1 MASTIKIIGGGLA
14 GSEAA
19 WQLAERDFQVELYE
33 MRPHKTTGAHVSN
46 RLSELVCSNSLGSK
60 LADRA
65 TGVLQH
71 ELKVLKSLLIESAEL
86 TAVPAGG
93 ALAVDRDAFASLVT
107 SKIEAHPNIKVIRQE
122 ITEIPDGPTIIATGP
137 LTAPTL
143 AKAIAQLAGQEYLY
157 FYDAIAPIVTA
168 ESIDMTI
175 AFRASRYDRGDEEEG
190 DYINCPMNKAE
201 YDAFV
206 QAIRSANTAE
216 LRDFERNDPHFF
228 EGCLPIE
235 QLASRGEDTL
245 AFGPM
250 RPVGLKDPRTGKRP
264 HAIVQLRRDN
274 LAGSLYNIVGFQ
286 TNIKWGEQE
295 QILRLIPG
303 LAQAEFERMG
313 QMHRNTFINSP
324 TLLEPTMQMR
334 SRSDLFFGGQITGVE
349 GYVGNVATGLVA
361 AINLARQLEDKSPY
375 ILPPTTMIGALCHY
389 VTHAEPKHF
398 QPMKANFGI
407 MPELDNP
414 VKNKRDRYV
423 AYAERAN
430 NTIRD
435 SLIALDDPYLQTT
448 ASQPYNVPI

>member
-1 MASTIKIIGGGLA
+1 MNSRIKIIGGGLA

-19 WQLAERDFQVELYE
+19 WQLAERGFQVELYE
-33 MRPHKTTGAHVSN
+33 MRPHKTTGAHVTN
-46 RLSELVCSNSLGSK
+46 RLSELVCSNSMGSK

-65 TGVLQH
+65 TGVLQN
-71 ELKVLKSLLIESAEL
+71 ELKILKSLLIASAEQ

-93 ALAVDRDAFASLVT
+93 ALAVDREAFASLVT
-107 SKIEAHPNIKVIRQE
+107 SKIEAHPNITIIRE
-122 ITEIPDGPTIIATGP
+122 EVLTISDDPTVIATGP

-143 AKAIAQLAGQEYLY
+143 AKEIAQLAGQEYLY

-168 ESIDMTI
+168 ESIDMSI

-190 DYINCPMNKAE
+190 DYINCPMDKAE
-201 YDAFV
+201 YDTFV
-206 QAIRSANTAE
+206 QAIRSANTAD
-216 LRDFERNDPHFF
+216 LRDFERDDPHFF

-250 RPVGLKDPRTGKRP
+250 RPVGLRDPRTGKRP

-303 LAQAEFERMG
+303 LAQAEFVRMG

-324 TLLEPTMQMR
+324 TLLEPTMQLR
-334 SRSDLFFGGQITGVE
+334 TRQDLFFGGQITGVE

-361 AINLARQLEDKSPY
+361 AINLARHLEGKSAY

-389 VTHAEPKHF
+389 ITHAEPKHF

-407 MPELDNP
+407 MPELNSSI
-414 VKNKRDRYV
+414 KNKRDRYM
-423 AYAERAN
+423 AYAERADKA
-430 NTIRD
+430 IRD
-435 SLIALDDPYLQTT
+435 SITDLDDVYLQSN
-448 ASQPYNVPI
+448 ASQPYNVPT

>member
-1 MASTIKIIGGGLA
+1 MAPTVKIIGGGLA

-19 WQLAERDFQVELYE
+19 WQLAERGFQVELYE
-33 MRPHKTTGAHVSN
+33 MRPHKTTGAHVTN
-46 RLSELVCSNSLGSK
+46 RLSELVCSNSMGSK

-65 TGVLQH
+65 TGVLQN
-71 ELKVLKSLLIESAEL
+71 ELKLLKSLLIASAEE

-93 ALAVDRDAFASLVT
+93 ALAVDRDAFATLVT
-107 SKIEAHPNIKVIRQE
+107 SKIETHPNIRLIREE
-122 ITEIPDGPTIIATGP
+122 ITAIPDGPTIIATGP

-143 AKAIAQLAGQEYLY
+143 AAAIAQLAGQEYLY

-168 ESIDMTI
+168 ESIDMTL
-175 AFRASRYDRGDEEEG
+175 AFKASRYDRGDEEEG

-201 YDAFV
+201 YAAFV
-206 QAIRSANTAE
+206 QAILTSSTAD
-216 LRDFERNDPHFF
+216 LRDFERDDPHFF

-250 RPVGLKDPRTGKRP
+250 RPVGLKDPRTGHRP

-303 LAQAEFERMG
+303 LGQAEFVRMG

-324 TLLEPTMQMR
+324 TLLEPTMQ
-334 SRSDLFFGGQITGVE
+334 SRNRQDLFFGGQITGVE

-361 AINLARQLEDKSPY
+361 AINLARQLEGKSAY
-375 ILPPTTMIGALCHY
+375 ILPATTMIGALCHY
-389 VTHAEPKHF
+389 ITHAEPKHF

-407 MPELDNP
+407 MPELEDP
-414 VKNKRDRYV
+414 VKNKRDRYI

-430 NTIRD
+430 SAMQESIGLLED
-435 SLIALDDPYLQTT
+435 AYLQSK
-448 ASQPYNVPI
+448 AAQPYNVLT

>member
-1 MASTIKIIGGGLA
+1 MASIVKIIGGGLA

-19 WQLAERDFQVELYE
+19 WQLAERGFQVELYE
-33 MRPHKTTGAHVSN
+33 MRPHKTTGAHVTN
-46 RLSELVCSNSLGSK
+46 RLSELVCSNSMGSK

-65 TGVLQH
+65 TGVLQN
-71 ELKVLKSLLIESAEL
+71 ELKLLKSLLIDSAET
-86 TAVPAGG
+86 TAVAAGG
-93 ALAVDRDAFASLVT
+93 ALAVDRDAFATLVT
-107 SKIEAHPNIKVIRQE
+107 SKIETHPNIKVIREE
-122 ITEIPDGPTIIATGP
+122 ITSIPDGPTIIATGP

-143 AKAIAQLAGQEYLY
+143 AIAIAQLAGQEYLY
-157 FYDAIAPIVTA
+157 FYDAIAPIVTV
-168 ESIDMTI
+168 ESIDMTL

-206 QAIRSANTAE
+206 QAIRTSTTAD
-216 LRDFERNDPHFF
+216 LRDFERDDPHFF

-235 QLASRGEDTL
+235 QLASRGDDTL

-250 RPVGLKDPRTGKRP
+250 RPVGLKDPRTGHRP

-303 LAQAEFERMG
+303 LGQAEFVRMG

-324 TLLEPTMQMR
+324 TLLEPTME
-334 SRSDLFFGGQITGVE
+334 SRARRGLFFGGQITGVE

-361 AINLARQLEDKSPY
+361 AINLARQLEGKSAY

-389 VTHAEPKHF
+389 ITHAEPKHF

-407 MPELDNP
+407 MPELENP

-430 NTIRD
+430 KDMQASIVLLED
-435 SLIALDDPYLQTT
+435 AYLQSTVPQT
-448 ASQPYNVPI
+448 YNVLT

>member
-1 MASTIKIIGGGLA
+1 MTSKVKIIGGGLA

-19 WQLAERDFQVELYE
+19 WQLAERGFQVELYE
-33 MRPHKTTGAHVSN
+33 MRPHKTTGAHVTN
-46 RLSELVCSNSLGSK
+46 RLSELVCSNSMGSK

-65 TGVLQH
+65 TGVLQN
-71 ELKVLKSLLIESAEL
+71 ELKLLKSLLIDSAEA

-93 ALAVDRDAFASLVT
+93 ALAVDRDAFATLVT
-107 SKIEAHPNIKVIRQE
+107 SKIETHSNITVIRKE
-122 ITEIPDGPTIIATGP
+122 ITSIPDGPTIIATGP

-143 AKAIAQLAGQEYLY
+143 ATAIAQLAGQEYLY

-168 ESIDMTI
+168 ESIDMTV

-190 DYINCPMNKAE
+190 DYINCPMNKDE
-201 YDAFV
+201 YNAFV
-206 QAIRSANTAE
+206 QAIRTSSTAD
-216 LRDFERNDPHFF
+216 LRDFERDDPHFF

-235 QLASRGEDTL
+235 QLASRGADTL

-250 RPVGLKDPRTGKRP
+250 RPVGLKDPRTGHRP

-303 LAQAEFERMG
+303 LGQAEFVRMG

-324 TLLEPTMQMR
+324 TLLEPTMQ
-334 SRSDLFFGGQITGVE
+334 SRNCQSLFFGGQITGVE

-361 AINLARQLEDKSPY
+361 AINLARQLEGKSAY
-375 ILPPTTMIGALCHY
+375 ILPETTMIGALCHY
-389 VTHAEPKHF
+389 ITHAEPKHF

-407 MPELDNP
+407 MPELENP

-423 AYAERAN
+423 AYAERA
-430 NTIRD
+430 TKAIQE
-435 SLIALDDPYLQTT
+435 SIAGLEDTYLQSK
-448 ASQPYNVPI
+448 AAQPYNVLT

>member
-1 MASTIKIIGGGLA
+1 MAVKIIGGGLA

-19 WQLAERDFQVELYE
+19 WQLAERGFQVELYE
-33 MRPHKTTGAHVSN
+33 MRPHKTTGAHVTN
-46 RLSELVCSNSLGSK
+46 RLSELVCSNSMGSK

-65 TGVLQH
+65 TGVLQN
-71 ELKVLKSLLIESAEL
+71 ELKLLKSLLIESAEL

-93 ALAVDRDAFASLVT
+93 ALAVDRDEFATLVT
-107 SKIEAHPNIKVIRQE
+107 SKIEGHPNIKVIRE
-122 ITEIPDGPTIIATGP
+122 EVTSIPDGPTIIATGP

-143 AKAIAQLAGQEYLY
+143 ASAIAQLAGQEYLY

-168 ESIDMTI
+168 ETIDMTV

-206 QAIRSANTAE
+206 QAIRSATTAD
-216 LRDFERNDPHFF
+216 LRDFERDDPHFF

-250 RPVGLKDPRTGKRP
+250 RPVGLKDPRTGHRP

-303 LAQAEFERMG
+303 LGQAEFVRMG

-324 TLLEPTMQMR
+324 TLLDPTME
-334 SRSDLFFGGQITGVE
+334 SRTRRGLFFGGQITGVE

-361 AINLARQLEDKSPY
+361 AINMARQLEGKSAY
-375 ILPPTTMIGALCHY
+375 VLPETTMIGALCHY
-389 VTHAEPKHF
+389 ITHAEPKHF

-407 MPELDNP
+407 MPELENP
-414 VKNKRDRYV
+414 VKNKRDRYM

-430 NTIRD
+430 KD
-435 SLIALDDPYLQTT
+435 MQESIAQLGDAYLHLR
-448 ASQPYNVPI
+448 ASQPYNVLT